1 MLRPLVVIALLLS
14 SLHLLAQ
21 DKAKDRAETNIY
33 DYTKKVHQ
41 ALKELKVLP
50 PENYFKDVDGYRDE
64 LEKYFDQKKR
74 VCEGEFSTVILT
86 GVPQENDPNASK
98 PVKLKPEE
106 RKLCFRELKA
116 LQLTFI
122 NNMYLARKRYLEY
135 LHQKRLK
142 ELDQS
147 REQAVKSLQGSF
159 NKGSRR

>member
-1 MLRPLVVIALLLS
+1 MLKISLLVFMI
-14 SLHLLAQ
+14 SLNGFAVEENV
-21 DKAKDRAETNIY
+21 ETNIY

-41 ALKELKVLP
+41 ALEQLKDLGPKE
-50 PENYFKDVDGYRDE
+50 YFKEIDNYRSE

-86 GVPQENDPNASK
+86 GAPQAGDEETKK

-122 NNMYLARKRYLEY
+122 NNMYAARRRYLEY
-135 LHQKRLK
+135 LHKERLK
-142 ELDQS
+142 ELDSS

>member
-1 MLRPLVVIALLLS
+1 MLKVFTVICFLGWGTLM
-14 SLHLLAQ
+14 AQ
-21 DKAKDRAETNIY
+21 ESPSEANIF

-41 ALKELKVLP
+41 ALKDLKDLGP
-50 PENYFKDVDGYRDE
+50 KDYFKEIDNYRSE

-86 GVPQENDPNASK
+86 GAPQDGDADAKK

-122 NNMYLARKRYLEY
+122 NNMYAARKRYLEY
-135 LHQKRLK
+135 LHQERLK
-142 ELDQS
+142 ELDAS
-147 REQAVKSLQGSF
+147 RESAVKSLQGSF
-159 NKGSRR
+159 NKRSRR